1 MTAHLTLAALL
12 AAALAVPADT
22 YAQGQTVERVRS
34 LYVTAAYEEALA
46 AIPPASADASGTT
59 TRELEQYRALCL
71 LALGRDAEAT
81 VAVERL
87 VKDHPTFV
95 PSADMSPRM
104 RAVFDDARARLVPE
118 MARQAYAEAKAA
130 FDVKNSEAASAGF
143 KKTLDL
149 IDSLPDREEKEL
161 ADLRQLTSGFLDL
174 SSVRPDPVPPL
185 SPAPKETETNSA
197 AQEYVGPVPI
207 REDLPVWTPP
217 DAAAMQAEYV
227 GLLQVSIGE
236 DGRVRT
242 ATMVKSSHPLYDAAI
257 VRAAKLWTYQPATRG
272 GRPVPSFKNIQVR
285 LVPR

>member
-12 AAALAVPADT
+12 AAALVLPAET
-22 YAQGQTVERVRS
+22 YAQEQTVERVRS

-46 AIPPASADASGTT
+46 AIPPASADATGTT
-59 TRELEQYRALCL
+59 TSELEQYRALCL
-71 LALGRDAEAT
+71 LALGREAEAT

-130 FDVKNSEAASAGF
+130 FDAKNAEAASAGF

-149 IDSLPDREEKEL
+149 IDSLPDREEKAL

-185 SPAPKETETNSA
+185 SPAPKEPETNGA

-217 DAAAMQAEYV
+217 DAAAMQTEYV
-227 GLLQVSIGE
+227 GLLQVSIGD